1 MSFLHP
7 DQPVEQNGIP
17 ETEFSTKSDHA
28 GAPRRD
34 GKLLSRTLPQL
45 HERLRVTLELSACGG
60 QGHAVAAAHEEALP
74 EAFFQR
80 ANTGAYG
87 RLGDVEA
94 IGSLEK
100 ASGMNDLE
108 ERACAI
114 DIHVG
119 LPFEATFLH

>member
-1 MSFLHP
+1 M
-7 DQPVEQNGIP
+7 
-17 ETEFSTKSDHA
+17 
-28 GAPRRD
+28 
-34 GKLLSRTLPQL
+34 SRTLPHL
-45 HERLRVTLELSACGG
+45 DERLRVTLELSACGS
-60 QGHAVAAAHEEALP
+60 QGHAVAAAHEKPIP

-94 IGSLEK
+94 ICSLEK

-119 LPFEATFLH
+119 LLFKATILH